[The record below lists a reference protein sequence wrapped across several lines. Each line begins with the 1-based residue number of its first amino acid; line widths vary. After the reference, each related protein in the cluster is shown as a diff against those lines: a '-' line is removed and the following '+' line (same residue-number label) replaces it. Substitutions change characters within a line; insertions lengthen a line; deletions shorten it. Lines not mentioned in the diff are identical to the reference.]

1 MTSPS
6 SEAERQSESGMFDCS
21 SIPDTPEYWDALSK
35 RVRDAAATQRTG
47 SWIARSRMSW
57 ISAASLAIAASS
69 VLLLSKQLPPAP
81 QLADGVLLVLVP
93 SDRLARSLGARE
105 EPPSL
110 LELLVATATDAGR
123 AK

>member
-6 SEAERQSESGMFDCS
+6 NEAERQSESRLFDTS

-35 RVRDAAATQRTG
+35 RVQNAVAMQRTS
-47 SWIARSRMSW
+47 SWIARSGVSW
-57 ISAASLAIAASS
+57 ISAASLAVAASL

-81 QLADGVLLVLVP
+81 QPADGVLLVLVP
-93 SDRLARSLGARE
+93 SDRVARSLGARD

-110 LELLVATATDAGR
+110 IELLVVTAMDAGR